1 MQNHSW
7 ALLLTVMLLAAC
19 ASLVAPRD
27 LKDQIV
33 YGYGS
38 VHAAATTISTLV
50 DTNQMSPV
58 DAANYTKSLRE
69 SKSALDTAWMIYR
82 EKPFEAQNKLELANK
97 LLLVVQAELNKLAE
111 KKP

>member
-1 MQNHSW
+1 MRNHRW
-7 ALLLTVMLLAAC
+7 ALLLTFMLLAAC

-33 YGYGS
+33 YAYGS

-50 DTNQMSPV
+50 DTNQMSRV
-58 DAANYTKSLRE
+58 DAANYAKSLRE
-69 SKSALDTAWMIYR
+69 AKNALDSAWLIYR
-82 EKPFEAQNKLELANK
+82 EKPLEAQNKLELANK
-97 LLLVVQAELNKLAE
+97 LLLVIQAELNKLAE